1 VVGVAYAEGRGLF
14 EADELGWSE
23 RAEVAIATVSAY
35 LVDVS
40 EGQPET
46 RVTGTHG
53 ARVFAILIAAACM
66 VVELAWIGFL
76 MYFVFAYL
84 GLYEAL
90 FSPR

>member
-1 VVGVAYAEGRGLF
+1 MAYAEDRRRLDT
-14 EADELGWSE
+14 EALGWSE

-46 RVTGTHG
+46 AETVEHRTRYTEVL
-53 ARVFAILIAAACM
+53 FAVACV
-66 VVELAWIGFL
+66 VVELAWLGFL
-76 MYFVFAYL
+76 TYLLFGYL